1 MLNFIK
7 RKFFSK
13 EEEVKYP
20 FLCSDGVS
28 TATFKYHSVKE
39 VGGILLPKEEEVTYV
54 SSKVSK
60 FEMNELDCYRLYKSD
75 NSFLQ
80 LNYDKINKNLIDGLY
95 LELEDTVFFS
105 KNEYSHYFSEISSL
119 SISFNDKVYIRD
131 IEDSNSDNI
140 DPFYIVEE
148 FNDST
153 KKETHSMVFRADI
166 SGEDDINNKL
176 LFVELYEDRLK
187 IYKMYLTEFITI

>member
-39 VGGILLPKEEEVTYV
+39 VGGLLLPKEEEVTYV
-54 SSKVSK
+54 SSRVSSFK
-60 FEMNELDCYRLYKSD
+60 MNELDCYRLYKSD

-95 LELEDTVFFS
+95 LELEDTIYFN
-105 KNEYSHYFSEISSL
+105 KNEHSRYLSEISSL
-119 SISFNDKVYIRD
+119 TVEFKNKKYIRD
-131 IEDSNSDNI
+131 IEDTNPDNI
-140 DPFYIVEE
+140 DPFYIIEE
-148 FNDST
+148 FNDSVT
-153 KKETHSMVFRADI
+153 KETQSMIFRADI
-166 SGEDDINNKL
+166 SGDDDINNEL
-176 LFVELYEDRLK
+176 LFVELYDDKLK